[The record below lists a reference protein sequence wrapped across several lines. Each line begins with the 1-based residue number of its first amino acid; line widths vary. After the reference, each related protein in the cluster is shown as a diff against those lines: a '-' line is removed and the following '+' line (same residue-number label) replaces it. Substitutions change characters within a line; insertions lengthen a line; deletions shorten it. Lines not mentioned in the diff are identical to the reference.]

1 MARKKSISDDELIHL
16 FEQYL
21 ISQCSCDLSLVK
33 IPRFGDYVRNHG
45 YQNVADTT
53 IRRNKRFR
61 DFLKESEIKYQD
73 ENYETVIT
81 YKTIDPDNFI
91 AKNRTPRSM
100 KRALV
105 EISQYYK
112 KIANIA
118 ASYKQEA
125 DKLRALN
132 SELQSTNEDL
142 KQKLQRE
149 NELSDENQ
157 KLLQIIKT
165 SVYPEIANELLKE
178 EGLLKYS
185 QKVISEDFLVDN
197 IITAESEI
205 DFHSGGFI
213 EQENPQ
219 KSTKVVSIKNL
230 LDSKTNYK

>member
-1 MARKKSISDDELIHL
+1 M
-16 FEQYL
+16 
-21 ISQCSCDLSLVK
+21 
-33 IPRFGDYVRNHG
+33 
-45 YQNVADTT
+45 
-53 IRRNKRFR
+53 
-61 DFLKESEIKYQD
+61 
-73 ENYETVIT
+73 IT
-81 YKTIDPDNFI
+81 YKTIDPDNFM
-91 AKNRTPRSM
+91 AKNRAPGAM

-125 DKLRALN
+125 DKLRRSN

-185 QKVISEDFLVDN
+185 QKVISEDFLADN
-197 IITAESEI
+197 IITADSEI
-205 DFHSGGFI
+205 DLHSGGLI

>member
-1 MARKKSISDDELIHL
+1 MTRKKLISDDELIHL

-61 DFLKESEIKYQD
+61 EFLKESEIKYQD
-73 ENYETVIT
+73 ENYEAVIT
-81 YKTIDPDNFI
+81 YKTIDVENFM
-91 AKNRTPRSM
+91 AKNRDPEAM

-125 DKLRALN
+125 DKLRGLN
-132 SELQSTNEDL
+132 FELQSTNEDL

-149 NELSDENQ
+149 NELIDENQ

-178 EGLLKYS
+178 EGLLKNS
-185 QKVISEDFLVDN
+185 QKVISENFLADN
-197 IITAESEI
+197 IVTADSEI
-205 DFHSGGFI
+205 DFHSSGLI

>member
-1 MARKKSISDDELIHL
+1 
-16 FEQYL
+16 
-21 ISQCSCDLSLVK
+21 
-33 IPRFGDYVRNHG
+33 
-45 YQNVADTT
+45 
-53 IRRNKRFR
+53 
-61 DFLKESEIKYQD
+61 
-73 ENYETVIT
+73 
-81 YKTIDPDNFI
+81 
-91 AKNRTPRSM
+91 
-100 KRALV
+100 LV